1 MRQVLGFVLVAMLLG
16 GCVAYVGPY
25 GGRPLAGGYA
35 GSGSVVIHSRWG
47 WHGG

>member
-1 MRQVLGFVLVAMLLG
+1 MRHVLGIVLVAMLLG

-25 GGRPLAGGYA
+25 GGRPAAG
-35 GSGSVVIHSRWG
+35 GSVVIHSRWG